1 MPCCSWFGSHWF
13 RESTTDATGFWKRC
27 ASTHQTNCMLV
38 VPSCPRRGIAMRPST
53 RLWCSASILLRRQ
66 SCCPYSSTAHT
77 VRDFEIFDDAHDN
90 VQVALRWMLEA
101 RRATEGL
108 VLIRALV
115 PLWLWRAV
123 PADGRQWLE
132 AMLELADRE
141 SDSVPPALRALT
153 LFFGG
158 VIARLQG
165 DVGRAREL
173 LETSVALWRTID
185 DQVGLAIALCGLG
198 NTKACTREFEQAE
211 SALTESLELAR
222 GSGSYLRGLSRAEW
236 TSALSLALQGQ
247 SERATTFL
255 RESLALGRTLERAAD
270 RGHRGRSR
278 PRPSWPRLIG
288 AGPR

>member
-1 MPCCSWFGSHWF
+1 
-13 RESTTDATGFWKRC
+13 
-27 ASTHQTNCMLV
+27 
-38 VPSCPRRGIAMRPST
+38 
-53 RLWCSASILLRRQ
+53 
-66 SCCPYSSTAHT
+66 
-77 VRDFEIFDDAHDN
+77 
-90 VQVALRWMLEA
+90 MLEA

-108 VLIRALV
+108 MLIRALV

-158 VIARLQG
+158 AIALLQG

-198 NTKACTREFEQAE
+198 NSQGMH
-211 SALTESLELAR
+211 AR
-222 GSGSYLRGLSRAEW
+222 VRA
-236 TSALSLALQGQ
+236 G
-247 SERATTFL
+247 
-255 RESLALGRTLERAAD
+255 
-270 RGHRGRSR
+270 
-278 PRPSWPRLIG
+278 
-288 AGPR
+288 